1 MPGLADCLDFFV
13 RTLDFFISPC
23 TGIGFLVRFLCFGDP
38 KFDSCLPNFLLKP
51 RNTIDGIYF
60 ATFLVSLDNYSEL
73 MVTSASASLQE
84 KEDPPVSRQDK
95 VLKDNINMCVIAYL
109 KGSSGRVG
117 LSHQSTNIRY
127 DPFLFQLY
135 NLKIWFQI
143 S

>member
-1 MPGLADCLDFFV
+1 
-13 RTLDFFISPC
+13 
-23 TGIGFLVRFLCFGDP
+23 
-38 KFDSCLPNFLLKP
+38 
-51 RNTIDGIYF
+51 
-60 ATFLVSLDNYSEL
+60 

-95 VLKDNINMCVIAYL
+95 VFKDHINMCVIAYL

-135 NLKIWFQI
+135 NLKIWCQI